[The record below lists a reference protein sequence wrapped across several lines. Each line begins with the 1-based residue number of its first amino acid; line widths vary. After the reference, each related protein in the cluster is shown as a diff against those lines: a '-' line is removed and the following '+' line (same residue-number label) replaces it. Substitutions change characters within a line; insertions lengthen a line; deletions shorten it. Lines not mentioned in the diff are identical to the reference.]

1 MKNKLL
7 LALTAAAVVVGSASA
22 TLAADPVALS
32 PRASVEIG
40 DDGYLRGITE
50 PVKASFIAAQF
61 DSEVTVKAS
70 GADTAY
76 GDSEYV
82 ASESTVYSGDSEVA
96 RVIVAGDANCDGR
109 IGLGD
114 VIAVLK
120 RVAGWDSRISE
131 RSADVVEN
139 GEIDLADAVAILEY
153 ACDWNIELGEP
164 VMLSVFDKGKTEY
177 KLLANDP
184 ATDSEIV
191 SAIEKLTGIAP
202 ELVGEAGDGD
212 RFITVG
218 KRLDEK
224 YDFIDGDAV
233 SLLEDTQAYIDTYGG
248 NIYLTAASD
257 NGLLGCINYITSQA
271 FTPELDMEIKKGTV
285 ETLGDLETL
294 IHPTFTRLE
303 IEGISNPYRFLHVTD
318 SHLTTV
324 YEDEETPERRANVGS
339 RLNDWMLKQYRKPSY
354 LYFNEYFNYAE
365 GIYADGIMLTG
376 DITDSPSQSNRDILE
391 TAIRSCS
398 VPSWYIY
405 GNHDWTWNTNEA
417 TGDRYQDIS
426 FRHKYKDG
434 FKKAADAYDEDWNQY
449 GNIIEYEDLMLASVD
464 NGAYAFERGG
474 FAVLKEAVDR
484 AKETSKP
491 LILMLHIPFHTDD
504 MHENVDRITDD
515 SGYCLKSLGDN
526 SFTDRAYKMVTA
538 EDSPVAAIFCGHI
551 HYSYETLL
559 EGRIPEIVT
568 GAALEGN
575 CRVVDIVP
583 AE

>member
-7 LALTAAAVVVGSASA
+7 LAVTAVTVILGSASA
-22 TLAADPVALS
+22 ALAADPVKLS

-40 DDGYLRGITE
+40 DDGYLNGITE

-61 DSEVTVKAS
+61 DSEITVKAPD
-70 GADTAY
+70 GNTVY
-76 GDSEYV
+76 GDDDYV
-82 ASESTVYSGDSEVA
+82 ASESTVCLGDSEIA
-96 RVIVAGDANCDGR
+96 RVVVSGDANQDGR
-109 IGLGD
+109 VGLND
-114 VIAVLK
+114 VTTVLK
-120 RVAGWDSRISE
+120 KAADWGNTLSE
-131 RSADVVEN
+131 RSADVDRD
-139 GEIDLADAVAILEY
+139 GDIGLADAVAILKYVCEW
-153 ACDWNIELGEP
+153 DVELAEP
-164 VMLSVFDKGKTEY
+164 VMLSVFEKGITEY
-177 KLLANDP
+177 KLLACDSE
-184 ATDSEIV
+184 TDSAIV
-191 SAIEKLTGIAP
+191 SAITELTGTAP
-202 ELVGEAGDGD
+202 ELVSEVSEND

-233 SLLEDTQAYIDTYGG
+233 SRLEDTQAYIDTYGG

-271 FTPELDMEIKKGTV
+271 FTPELDVNIRKGSAEI
-285 ETLGDLETL
+285 LGDLETL
-294 IHPTFTRLE
+294 IHPTFTTLK
-303 IEGISNPYRFLHVTD
+303 IDGISNSYRFLHVTD

-324 YEDEETPERRANVGS
+324 YEDEETPERRANVAS

-365 GIYADGIMLTG
+365 DIGADGIMLSG

-405 GNHDWTWNTNEA
+405 GNHDWSWNTNEA
-417 TGDRYQDIS
+417 TGDLYHDIN

-434 FKKAADAYDEDWNQY
+434 FKKAVEAYDEDWNQY
-449 GNIIEYEDLMLASVD
+449 GNIIEYEDLIIASVD
-464 NGAYAFERGG
+464 NGNYGFERAGYV
-474 FAVLKEAVDR
+474 VLKEAVDR

-491 LILMLHIPFHTDD
+491 MLLMIHIPFHTDD
-504 MHENVDRITDD
+504 MHENVDRIGDN
-515 SGYCLKSLGDN
+515 GYCLKATGDN
-526 SFTDRAYKMVTA
+526 SFTDRAYKLVTA

-551 HYSYETLL
+551 HYSYETLVD
-559 EGRIPEIVT
+559 GRIPQIVT
-568 GAALEGN
+568 GTALEGN

-583 AE
+583 AD